1 MLLSYEPILVILT
14 YISIISYSKLV
25 TSGRYFNK
33 GVKALDAPDIGH
45 VVRETPDR
53 IVVFGGGDER
63 YDIPISEVQQVGANV
78 LIGLKMYDIVTK
90 YKVSR
95 QESLPSS
102 RHDPWTGR
110 DRIDLAA
117 YEKEYP
123 KSLFNKGVRAKNEDH
138 VGHVMKET
146 NDKIVIFGESNYRFD
161 ISKSKIIAAGRN
173 VILDMDFPEIFRY
186 QVDRN
191 APLPTG
197 EPVEKL
203 NEEAYP
209 DEEQQKQ
216 DKSPSLSHQQQPQH
230 RQRQEGENNDVKEGN
245 NQSTTLTTK
254 SITDMIMG
262 IDHSK
267 NKLPNVIPGS
277 QIVDTETLVSQTQ
290 DRMWKALKGNY
301 RYDSS
306 LKDSQHFLL
315 NYVNSK
321 LSLVIMYADLV
332 GSTNMTMTLPVDKM
346 ATIIR
351 AFTFEMTSTVRSYG
365 GYVLKYVGDAII
377 AFFPS
382 GYNKLLA
389 CDKAVQCAKSMIT
402 VIKNGINPIL
412 NQSDYP
418 ELAIKIGID
427 EGENVIVQ
435 YGHDSSSLIDILG
448 YSMSI
453 TAKITSLTNPNK
465 ITVGKDVYDVLHP
478 EIRDKL
484 VEVEQDTRNWKYT
497 DRQTGKL
504 YKLYTLR

>member
-1 MLLSYEPILVILT
+1 M
-14 YISIISYSKLV
+14 
-25 TSGRYFNK
+25 TSGKYFNK

-45 VVRETPDR
+45 VVRETPEK
-53 IVVFGGGDER
+53 IIVFGGGDER
-63 YDIPISEVQQVGANV
+63 YDIPISEIQQVGANV

-95 QESLPSS
+95 QELLPTS
-102 RHDPWTGR
+102 RQDPWTGR
-110 DRIDLAA
+110 DRIDLAT

-146 NDKIVIFGESNYRFD
+146 EDKIVIFGESNYRFD
-161 ISKSKIIAAGRN
+161 IAKSKIIAVGRN
-173 VILDMDFPEIFRY
+173 VILDMDFPEIFKY

-197 EPVEKL
+197 EPVEKI

-209 DEEQQKQ
+209 SGEYPDKLHKQEQEQEQ
-216 DKSPSLSHQQQPQH
+216 DMRTNSGLSHSYQQQQQH
-230 RQRQEGENNDVKEGN
+230 RQKGEDNDYKQDN
-245 NQSTTLTTK
+245 RSATSTTE

-267 NKLPNVIPGS
+267 NMSPTVIPGS

-306 LKDSQHFLL
+306 LKDSQQFLF

-351 AFTFEMTSTVRSYG
+351 AFTYEMTSTVRSYG

-418 ELAIKIGID
+418 ELAVKIGID